1 VTDLRAWAKRLN
13 DTSLRQIAA
22 LREPSRPAGW
32 PLAGMFAMGLLVG
45 AIGSYSITQRAQI
58 KRLVTRAL
66 MSADEGSGEPE
77 GVSDTKSVTVTS
89 HRSNHRRKAAA
100 EVR

>member
-1 VTDLRAWAKRLN
+1 MTDLRAWAKKWN
-13 DTSLRQIAA
+13 DASLRQIAS
-22 LREPSRPAGW
+22 LREPSRPSGW
-32 PLAGMFAMGLLVG
+32 PLAGMFAMGLLAGV
-45 AIGSYSITQRAQI
+45 IGSYAITQRAQI

-66 MSADEGSGEPE
+66 ISADVGSGEPE
-77 GVSDTKSVTVTS
+77 GASDIKSVTVTS